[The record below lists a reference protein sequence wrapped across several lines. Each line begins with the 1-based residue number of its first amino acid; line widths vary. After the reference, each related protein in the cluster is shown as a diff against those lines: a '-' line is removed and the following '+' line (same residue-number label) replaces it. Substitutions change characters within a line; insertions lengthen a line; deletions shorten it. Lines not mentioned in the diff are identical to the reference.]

1 MVIAGLLVARSAC
14 LHAVRA
20 PAQLMVMREI
30 QSGEPGYKR
39 QRAKQWLGGLVGRKP
54 AAEDA
59 AEDTPPPAED
69 APPPPTLRMPGLSF
83 AGQPATD
90 RELRLIQAVGDSLA
104 DGDGWLSS
112 LMPADKLRFVRACA
126 NEQPKATDEDVTA
139 AALDRLQ
146 ATAAW
151 RREEHVD
158 GILEREPDLRIE
170 RFFEAHKPGEDK
182 RVEAVWLPG
191 RDHLGRRTAC
201 FFADR
206 HIPGELET
214 SLWRRFVVYNAEHA
228 IETLGV
234 ARAPGGQFSLVVD
247 RSSSGRRNQD
257 PKLALA
263 VLPEL
268 MEHYPELLGNVYVA
282 PVNSLFFAVWRVIKI
297 FLAAETKRK
306 FVLIPAGPRWRE
318 ELRERVGDDVELPA
332 QLLAASTR
340 TDESVVVERR
350 PNGKKPLSRVD

>member
-1 MVIAGLLVARSAC
+1 MRLAIFAVLVTRSAC
-14 LHAVRA
+14 LHVARA
-20 PAQLMVMREI
+20 PAQLVMMSQI
-30 QSGEPGYKR
+30 QPGDPGYKR
-39 QRAKQWLGGLVGRKP
+39 QRTKQWLGGLVGRKP
-54 AAEDA
+54 SAEKLVGRKPS
-59 AEDTPPPAED
+59 AENAPLPPALS
-69 APPPPTLRMPGLSF
+69 TPGLSF

-90 RELRLIQAVGDSLA
+90 RELRLIRAVGDSLA

-112 LMPADKLRFVRACA
+112 LSPADQLRFVRACA
-126 NEQPKATDEDVTA
+126 NEQPKAADEDVTA

-151 RREEHVD
+151 RREENID
-158 GILEREPDLRIE
+158 GILEREPELRID
-170 RFFEAHKPGEDK
+170 RFFDVHKPGEDT

-191 RDHLGRRTAC
+191 RDHLGRHTAC

-214 SLWRRFVVYNAEHA
+214 SLWRRYVVYNAEHA

-234 ARAPGGQFSLVVD
+234 AEGPGGQFSLVVD

-297 FLAAETKRK
+297 FLSAQTKRK
-306 FVLIPAGPRWRE
+306 FVLVPDGPRWRE
-318 ELRERVGDDVELPA
+318 ELRERVGGDVNLPA
-332 QLLAASTR
+332 HLLAAS
-340 TDESVVVERR
+340 RR
-350 PNGKKPLSRVD
+350 ARDATAVK